1 MLDKNPKKKPAD
13 GRALPPDS
21 IVIPEE
27 STLFSQQELR
37 GLSFEISARWFA
49 REPSPRLT
57 LSVVHPR
64 RIHAYWHITAAMMKQ
79 AMMAT
84 KAPQVMVIRF
94 TDLTLGQ
101 KKQSI
106 KETTFDI
113 EVDGLD
119 NNWYVDLWEPGKRY
133 AAELGLRDADN
144 ALYVFVRSNEIQVP
158 RAEPSPALEF
168 NLAQY
173 KGARPLAESL
183 ITEVS
188 ESKESTYSVARLTKL
203 LPTFRSFPE
212 GQAGTHDQNL
222 NEPEFPAAPLTR
234 VPSWNQEPALDEEMT
249 ATKRASYGT
258 EFPTIQ
264 IDPDD
269 ISSTSATS
277 DDSPIDFKAVPEL
290 PDIDLQIDPQK
301 VSQSYLAFASSLA
314 EELAAEASDSETT
327 ENLVDGQEL
336 SMASLNKYFPM
347 AHVDFGSDVVTNIEG
362 DIGHLADQA
371 MLSPQTGSTPEQD
384 ALPTRSFPQIDID
397 ELEAYQQAGE
407 RLESSLTAAHSQAPA
422 GPAPKPVVALEEA
435 IADSFFSASA
445 AEKRSS
451 LAVQLEL
458 SGESG
463 TDQILTLFGKPVE
476 VDDQGR
482 FSVRVELE
490 KGPSLAELL
499 RAHRKKTEAP

>member
-1 MLDKNPKKKPAD
+1 
-13 GRALPPDS
+13 
-21 IVIPEE
+21 
-27 STLFSQQELR
+27 
-37 GLSFEISARWFA
+37 
-49 REPSPRLT
+49 
-57 LSVVHPR
+57 
-64 RIHAYWHITAAMMKQ
+64 
-79 AMMAT
+79 
-84 KAPQVMVIRF
+84 
-94 TDLTLGQ
+94 
-101 KKQSI
+101 
-106 KETTFDI
+106 
-113 EVDGLD
+113 
-119 NNWYVDLWEPGKRY
+119 
-133 AAELGLRDADN
+133 
-144 ALYVFVRSNEIQVP
+144 
-158 RAEPSPALEF
+158 
-168 NLAQY
+168 
-173 KGARPLAESL
+173 
-183 ITEVS
+183 
-188 ESKESTYSVARLTKL
+188 
-203 LPTFRSFPE
+203 
-212 GQAGTHDQNL
+212 
-222 NEPEFPAAPLTR
+222 
-234 VPSWNQEPALDEEMT
+234 
-249 ATKRASYGT
+249 
-258 EFPTIQ
+258 
-264 IDPDD
+264 
-269 ISSTSATS
+269 
-277 DDSPIDFKAVPEL
+277 
-290 PDIDLQIDPQK
+290 
-301 VSQSYLAFASSLA
+301 
-314 EELAAEASDSETT
+314 
-327 ENLVDGQEL
+327 
-336 SMASLNKYFPM
+336 MASLNKYFPM